1 MCISFLVV
9 STNCEKIAMIY
20 LPLFASFFHQLSNE
34 FVSNPSSYELAVGV
48 FPIVALIHQNVKIF
62 SSGVIFD
69 SVLLMG
75 GQSCNGPIGLT
86 HLPHAT
92 PAKQFNVTY
101 GFPFKNSIFRNNA
114 KGRSPLE
121 EMGMC
126 FFSTTTTRTMTT
138 RKATTTTT
146 RTTRT

>member
-1 MCISFLVV
+1 MNSPLVFF
-9 STNCEKIAMIY
+9 SGLPIA
-20 LPLFASFFHQLSNE
+20 
-34 FVSNPSSYELAVGV
+34 
-48 FPIVALIHQNVKIF
+48 ALINQNVKIF

-69 SVLLMG
+69 SVLVMG

-92 PAKQFNVTY
+92 PTKQFNVTY
-101 GFPFKNSIFRNNA
+101 GFPFKNSISRNNA

-126 FFSTTTTRTMTT
+126 FFFNNNNQDNDNKESNNNDNKDNEDVVNCPARLSLYCPLGICINHLYFTTQTSNEI
-138 RKATTTTT
+138 
-146 RTTRT
+146 